1 MTILNFFLILF
12 LTVLFD
18 LNAEVTKK
26 IIVYPLLSAQ
36 GISNE
41 VSIFESKK
49 ILRSFQELG
58 IEIITNRD
66 TESNPNSIPSFKKLS
81 EETKSNG
88 GDYFIWGS
96 IRLSGINSFRN
107 FYIVEANSNLTLE
120 EFSIECSGL
129 FCSEEEMEFFKSKI
143 KLFCQSKS
151 IPMQEQK
158 IDFPV
163 NELADK
169 NQQTRNYNY
178 AKLSFYFPG
187 LGQSAFHKNAK
198 SYLFAG
204 SFLFSIWV
212 GREQNYYRHQYQKQ
226 SAEMYAASAF
236 SYQLGLPL
244 TVSAVGLYKAS
255 SLEQDSKE
263 FGSSSGVWYLLAGSI
278 YLFNVYDAFY
288 ISSDTKLSI
297 QINPTLPKVSS
308 FFDRNVSVFSLAFKK
323 DFDL

>member
-1 MTILNFFLILF
+1 MVILKFLPILL
-12 LTVLFD
+12 LTALFD
-18 LNAEVTKK
+18 LNAEATKK
-26 IIVYPLLSAQ
+26 IRVYPLLSAQ
-36 GISNE
+36 GITKE
-41 VSIFESKK
+41 VSIFESQK
-49 ILRSFQELG
+49 IFRTFQELG
-58 IEIITNRD
+58 IETITSP
-66 TESNPNSIPSFKKLS
+66 ESESFPDRIPSFKQLS

-120 EFSIECSGL
+120 EFSIECSDL
-129 FCSEEEMEFFKSKI
+129 FCNEEEMEVFKSKI
-143 KLFCQSKS
+143 KLFCKSKS
-151 IPMQEQK
+151 IPTQEIK

-163 NELADK
+163 NELAHK

-187 LGQSAFHKNAK
+187 LGQSAFQKNTK

-204 SFLFSIWV
+204 SFLFSLWI
-212 GREQNYYRHQYQKQ
+212 GREQNYYSHQYKNQ
-226 SAEMYAASAF
+226 SAEMYAASFF

-244 TVSAVGLYKAS
+244 TVSAAGLYKAS

-263 FGSSSGVWYLLAGSI
+263 FGYSSGFWYFIAGSI
-278 YLFNVYDAFY
+278 YLFNIYDAFY

-297 QINPTLPKVSS
+297 QINPSLLKVSS
-308 FFDRNVSVFSLAFKK
+308 VSDKNVSLFYLAFKK